1 MTSPNTPDFNQKA
14 APPTQLDAKSYQAIL
29 ESLVANGDGW
39 GKTKNV
45 GAYFLSAL
53 DFETKTSSGKV
64 ETRNTVEFAK
74 KMYIVMDVD
83 QYPSEYLRNLVIQDI
98 TKKWG
103 GKLIKERD
111 LTAPEFS
118 GPGLWLL
125 KKDNFEGD
133 YKPLDAK
140 SNTYAPDPTAWR
152 VMLGADK
159 AVKIPVVWA
168 GGFTIEAGGHLAVRQ
183 KDIPA
188 LAQALADIKAGK
200 TTAEEAL
207 YVTDEKSG
215 ERIAKFDIYGTEPKF
230 QDNNSAPIV
239 LNDVTTAIQAGF
251 KAKPASAAKPAVKTP

>member
-1 MTSPNTPDFNQKA
+1 MTSLHPDTFNKKSE
-14 APPTQLDAKSYQAIL
+14 PPVQVDAKTYQAIL
-29 ESLVANGDGW
+29 ENLVANGDGW

-45 GAYFLSAL
+45 GGYFLASL

-64 ETRNTVEFAK
+64 ETRNTVDFAK
-74 KMYIVMDVD
+74 KMYITMDVD

-103 GKLIKERD
+103 GKLIKEREQQSPD
-111 LTAPEFS
+111 FS

-152 VMLGADK
+152 VMLGVDK

-207 YVTDEKSG
+207 YVTDEKSK

-230 QDNNSAPIV
+230 QDNNYAPIV
-239 LNDVTTAIQAGF
+239 LNDVTKDIQAQF
-251 KAKPASAAKPAVKTP
+251 KAKPASAAKPAANTP